1 MHGPGGSLPS
11 LASRASQASRVIDCA
26 AQQEDLAGPFYA
38 AGVLQNG
45 NFCRLRKPN
54 FRHAVAIRP
63 VGRGS
68 SGLHRAPQPLQRGF
82 LLGVWGASF

>member
-1 MHGPGGSLPS
+1 MSFAKSLVRPMHGPGGSLPS

-26 AQQEDLAGPFYA
+26 AQQEDFGPGPFYA

-54 FRHAVAIRP
+54 FRHAVAIQP

-68 SGLHRAPQPLQRGF
+68 SGLH
-82 LLGVWGASF
+82 